1 MSQQAF
7 CTEARVREIVKNEV
21 ARSVVAYETKIGGPR
36 HAQNQKLII
45 RIDFGITVLK
55 WMGSMALGICSV
67 VSVYIA
73 LHHR

>member
-1 MSQQAF
+1 MGQQSF
-7 CTEARVREIVKNEV
+7 CTEERVREIVKNEV

-55 WMGSMALGICSV
+55 WMGSTALAMISI
-67 VSVYIA
+67 YIA
-73 LHHR
+73 WHRR